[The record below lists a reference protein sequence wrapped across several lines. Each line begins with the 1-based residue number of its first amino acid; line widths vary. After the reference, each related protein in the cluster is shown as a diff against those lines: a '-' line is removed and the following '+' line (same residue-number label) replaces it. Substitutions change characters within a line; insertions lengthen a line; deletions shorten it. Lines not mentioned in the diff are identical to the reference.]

1 MKLIPTVLALVVVAL
16 FGIALYL
23 MTIGDLA
30 VAGAA
35 FLSAS
40 LVIYLRAK
48 WLQRDRAGGG

>member
-1 MKLIPTVLALVVVAL
+1 VKLIPTVLALIVVAL

-23 MTIGDLA
+23 MTVGDLA

-48 WLQRDRAGGG
+48 WLQRDRAGAG